1 MVKVLILRTAGT
13 NCDLETEYG
22 FRLAGTIP
30 ERVHINRLLEGSIS
44 LGDYAMLVIP
54 GGFSYGDDLSA
65 GKVLANELRFKLREK
80 VYAFAETGRPI
91 IGICNGFQVLVKAG
105 LLPFF
110 RTPQKSFKG
119 LPATAPSATLTFN
132 DSGKFEDRWVYLC
145 CVGSSPLL
153 AGLSDKVISLPVAH
167 GEGKFLVKREEDFSR
182 LKEKGQVVF
191 QYAAADGTP
200 AEKYPDNPNGSQGAI
215 AGVTNE
221 QGNVLGMMPHPERF
235 LYSHL
240 HPRWTRKEGRNA
252 YGLNLLKS
260 FVHYVK

>member
-22 FRLAGTIP
+22 FRLAGTVP
-30 ERVHINRLLEGSIS
+30 ERVHINRLLEGSVS
-44 LGDYAMLVIP
+44 FVDYAMLVIP

-91 IGICNGFQVLVKAG
+91 IGICNGFQVLVKTG

-110 RTPQKSFKG
+110 QTPQKGSC
-119 LPATAPSATLTFN
+119 TTLTFN
-132 DSGKFEDRWVYLC
+132 DSGKFEDRWVSLRC
-145 CVGSSPLL
+145 AGNSPLL

-167 GEGKFLVKREEDFSR
+167 GEGKFLVKGEEEFIW
-182 LKEKGQVVF
+182 LKEKGQVAF
-191 QYAAADGTP
+191 QYADPDGTP

-235 LYSHL
+235 LYSYL
-240 HPRWTRKEGRNA
+240 HPRWTRGEGGNA
-252 YGLNLLKS
+252 DGLNLLKS

>member
-22 FRLAGTIP
+22 FRLAGTLP

-91 IGICNGFQVLVKAG
+91 IGICNGFQVLVKTG

-119 LPATAPSATLTFN
+119 LSATAPSATLTFN

-191 QYAAADGTP
+191 QYASPDGTP
-200 AEKYPDNPNGSQGAI
+200 AEKYPDNPNGSQWAI
-215 AGVTNE
+215 AGITNE

-235 LYSHL
+235 LSSHL

-252 YGLNLLKS
+252 DGLNLLKS